1 MKTKQNPQI
10 RKRLTLP
17 IYESIQQCSGATG
30 IPPSVLKVAK
40 RAGCPAFIS
49 GSRIDLAVLLKW
61 YFAQSSDS
69 RDLPPGFT
77 SWRAFREK
85 VDALLRKSTLD
96 RVEGDSMS
104 VSEGKRQVA
113 IAMGCVLNELK
124 RMEQELPPIVVG
136 MDAPGIH
143 VEIKKFHA
151 QSVEKW
157 RAEFQKVGEPEQV

>member
-113 IAMGCVLNELK
+113 NAKLNRFGSPRPAAGCPRTRRPEGFHRAALLF
-124 RMEQELPPIVVG
+124 LPVPTSPRCPP
-136 MDAPGIH
+136 AN
-143 VEIKKFHA
+143 
-151 QSVEKW
+151 
-157 RAEFQKVGEPEQV
+157 QKGRDR

>member
-1 MKTKQNPQI
+1 MKRNRI
-10 RKRLTLP
+10 TLP
-17 IYESIQQCSGATG
+17 IFEAMEHCSGSTG
-30 IPPSVLKVAK
+30 IPLSVLKVAK

-61 YFAQSSDS
+61 YFAQSSDAH
-69 RDLPPGFT
+69 DLPKGFT

-85 VDALLRKSTLD
+85 IDALLRKSTLD

-113 IAMGCVLNELK
+113 IAMGCVLNEQK

-136 MDAPGIH
+136 MDAVGIH
-143 VEIKKFHA
+143 RELKKFHSD
-151 QSVEKW
+151 SVGKW
-157 RAEFQKVGEPEQV
+157 RAEFEKVGKPEVEG